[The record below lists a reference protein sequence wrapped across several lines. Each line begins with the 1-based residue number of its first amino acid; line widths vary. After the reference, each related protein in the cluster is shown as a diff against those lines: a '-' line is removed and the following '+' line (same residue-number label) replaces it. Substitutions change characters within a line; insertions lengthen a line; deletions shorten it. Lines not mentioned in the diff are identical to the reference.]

1 MNFSTFFSEQA
12 RRPKGLFG
20 RMVMSIVFDQGNAFL
35 NSFVNELMSVQID
48 DRIIEIGFG
57 TGKLIYKMAQQIEK
71 GLIEGVD
78 FSRTMASIAKK
89 RNKKNI
95 AKGKVK
101 IVEGNFDEMPYK
113 KDSFTKACSV
123 NTLYFWSKPEHTAK
137 KIAEIL
143 KPEGRLILAFEDIE
157 QLKQWKLDKNVFH
170 LYTKDEVR
178 NLLINAG
185 FSNNVSLQSRK
196 KGNSFFHCVVAIK

>member
-20 RMVMSIVFDQGNAFL
+20 RMIMSIVFDQGNAFL

-78 FSRTMASIAKK
+78 FSKTMASIAKK

-157 QLKQWKLDKNVFH
+157 QLKQRKLDKNVFH

-185 FSNNVSLQSRK
+185 FSNKVSIQSRK
-196 KGNSFFHCVVAIK
+196 KGNSIFHCVVAIK